1 MPKGV
6 AEVEGYRPM
15 KSSQASCWRPLAT
28 SYIVALDYS
37 TSGLEVGKKVSISE
51 DLFKRLCGRQDL
63 EGYGV
68 KLGRWVLRE
77 EIGEF
82 IGREGEGEGQ
92 VEEKR
97 SKR

>member
-1 MPKGV
+1 
-6 AEVEGYRPM
+6 M

>member
-1 MPKGV
+1 MSADEELPSVILEAFSDKLYSG
-6 AEVEGYRPM
+6 
-15 KSSQASCWRPLAT
+15 

-37 TSGLEVGKKVSISE
+37 TSGLEVGKKISISE
-51 DLFKRLCGRQDL
+51 ELFKRLCGRQDL

-82 IGREGEGEGQ
+82 IGRESEGEGQ